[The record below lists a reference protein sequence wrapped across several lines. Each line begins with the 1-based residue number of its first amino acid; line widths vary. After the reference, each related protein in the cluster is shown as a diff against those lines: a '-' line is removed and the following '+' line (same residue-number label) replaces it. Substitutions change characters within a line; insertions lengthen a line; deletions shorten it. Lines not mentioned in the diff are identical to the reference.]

1 MHEGKKQKGNEL
13 VQTACI
19 LQLLKEVNKS
29 HSLTKNQLVDNPD
42 PITVTNLRQ

>member
-29 HSLTKNQLVDNPD
+29 RGICVSQ
-42 PITVTNLRQ
+42 